1 MPNNKTQKGSIL
13 IFSVLMLGVILTI
26 TLALGNIFL
35 PKLRTAT
42 QAINSAA
49 AAYAADGALE
59 WCLYTQ
65 RGKLPALVQPT
76 LTNGATFAV
85 YYPGAANTLATCAPA
100 ETPLNHRVV
109 GTYRGVSRSFI
120 IQE

>member
-1 MPNNKTQKGSIL
+1 MQKGSII

-26 TLALGNIFL
+26 TLTLGNIFL

-42 QAINSAA
+42 QVGNSVV
-49 AAYAADGALE
+49 AAYAGDSILE

-65 RGKLPALVQPT
+65 RGKLPAIGQPNMV
-76 LTNGATFAV
+76 NGATFAI
-85 YYPGAANTLATCAPA
+85 YYPGTANTIASCSSA
-100 ETPLNHRVV
+100 EKPLNHRAV

-120 IQE
+120 VEEQ

>member
-1 MPNNKTQKGSIL
+1 MSSNKTQSGSIL

-35 PKLRTAT
+35 PRLKTAT

-49 AAYAADGALE
+49 AIYASDSALE

-65 RGKLPALVQPT
+65 SGKLPSISSPVMS
-76 LTNGATFAV
+76 NGATFV
-85 YYPGAANTLATCAPA
+85 IYYPSITNTIATCATT
-100 ETPLNHRVV
+100 ETPINHQAV
-109 GTYRGVSRSFI
+109 GTYQGVSRSFI
-120 IQE
+120 IQ